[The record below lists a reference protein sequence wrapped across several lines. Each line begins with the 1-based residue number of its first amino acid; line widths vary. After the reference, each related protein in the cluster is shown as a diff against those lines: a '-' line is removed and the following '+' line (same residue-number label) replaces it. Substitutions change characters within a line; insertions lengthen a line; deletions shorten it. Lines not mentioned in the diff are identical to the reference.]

1 MKNVEEMSHFEQFV
15 LYRSLEQKITS
26 LPVGVYTADDLQG
39 QIDSG
44 HLFVRDEETG
54 ESRSPTLEELLENS
68 EIPFKNLCAQVP
80 VTLIERVN
88 AVVSRL
94 SIPKRQF
101 LEYAVAHSVQIAEET
116 LSKVGAP
123 DQEKSQ

>member
-1 MKNVEEMSHFEQFV
+1 MKNVEDMSHFEQFV

-26 LPVGVYTADDLQG
+26 LPVGVYTPDELQSS
-39 QIDSG
+39 IDAG
-44 HLFVRDEETG
+44 HTLIRDETG
-54 ESRSPTLEELLENS
+54 EVRSPTLEELFENT

-88 AVVSRL
+88 SVVSRL

-123 DQEKSQ
+123 DQEVDQ